1 MELAKEIFIILE
13 NKQMQSFVNII
24 TGDGSWFM
32 CLYTQNSQ
40 QVISKDD
47 LTEKAVQTNILKEL
61 MITIFF
67 KRKGVIDAHFL
78 EKGVKFN
85 SSYFINKIERI
96 KDIIYSGGRGYRH
109 PRKVLHF
116 YS

>member
-47 LTEKAVQTNILKEL
+47 LTERTNDNNL
-61 MITIFF
+61 F
-67 KRKGVIDAHFL
+67 
-78 EKGVKFN
+78 
-85 SSYFINKIERI
+85 
-96 KDIIYSGGRGYRH
+96 
-109 PRKVLHF
+109 
-116 YS
+116 